1 MTGLTAASLLTGI
14 VALLGGGIWR
24 CARLLFRIAI
34 AVEAVPQLAEAV
46 QQHDHR
52 ITRLEV
58 ERGINT

>member
-1 MTGLTAASLLTGI
+1 MTALTVASLLIGI
-14 VALLGGGIWR
+14 IAMLCAGIWR

-52 ITRLEV
+52 IIRLEI
-58 ERGINT
+58 ERGIVP

>member
-1 MTGLTAASLLTGI
+1 MTFLTMASLLGGI
-14 VALLGGGIWR
+14 IAMLCAGIWR

-52 ITRLEV
+52 LTRLEV
-58 ERGINT
+58 EKGLIT

>member
-1 MTGLTAASLLTGI
+1 MTTLSAISLLTGI
-14 VALLGGGIWR
+14 LAVLCAGIWR

-52 ITRLEV
+52 ITRLEI
-58 ERGINT
+58 ERGITI

>member
-1 MTGLTAASLLTGI
+1 VTILTITSLLTTI
-14 VALLGGGIWR
+14 AAVFCAGIWR

-52 ITRLEV
+52 ITRLETQ
-58 ERGINT
+58 RGIIT

>member
-1 MTGLTAASLLTGI
+1 MTILTAASLLVGI
-14 VALLGGGIWR
+14 LGLLCAGAWR
-24 CARLLFRIAI
+24 CARLLLRIAI

-58 ERGINT
+58 ERGISP

>member
-1 MTGLTAASLLTGI
+1 VTALNVASLLIGI
-14 VALLGGGIWR
+14 LAVLCAGIWR

-58 ERGINT
+58 ERGISP